1 MAKVQSRKRQYRNRD
16 LTEKERK
23 FATLVMHGMHKR
35 EAYYQ
40 AGYAKMGN
48 PRYDI
53 DRAHEILQ
61 RPRIREFMRI
71 TMEKAAEKTVLSVA
85 KVLDN
90 YNTIYEKAIAD
101 GDYAAATKAM
111 ELYGRHLGMFI
122 ERTENINKNLN
133 FRTQEDVDREIQRLA
148 DLQGLKISKGTA
160 TKQ

>member
-1 MAKVQSRKRQYRNRD
+1 MAKVQIRKRNYRNRD
-16 LTEKERK
+16 LTEKEK
-23 FATLVMHGMHKR
+23 TFATLVMHGVHKR

-40 AGYAKMGN
+40 AGYAKLGN

-61 RPRIREFMRI
+61 RPRIKEFMRI

-111 ELYGRHLGMFI
+111 ELYGRHLNMFT
-122 ERTENINKNLN
+122 ERVETVNRNLN
-133 FRTQEDVDREIQRLA
+133 FRSQEDVDREIQRLA
-148 DLQGLKISKGTA
+148 ELQGLTVSKGTN
-160 TKQ
+160 TRQ